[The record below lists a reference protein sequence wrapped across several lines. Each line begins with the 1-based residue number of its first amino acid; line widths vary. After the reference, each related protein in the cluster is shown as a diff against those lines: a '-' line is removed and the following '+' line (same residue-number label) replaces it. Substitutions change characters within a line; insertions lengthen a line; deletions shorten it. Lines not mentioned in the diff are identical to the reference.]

1 MSATQTY
8 NKLVPEPTPH
18 SAPYWEGLNE
28 RKLLLQKCRSCGRIR
43 HYPQP
48 MCPVCH
54 SMEVEWIEAS
64 GRGAVHS
71 WTVTHHPFHPGF
83 RDDLPY
89 TLATVDLAEGV
100 RMATNL
106 IDIAPDPE
114 LLKLGMPLTV
124 KFEERGDQFLPVFA
138 PVEGGTR

>member
-1 MSATQTY
+1 MRATETY

-18 SAPYWEGLNE
+18 SAPYWEGLNA

-48 MCPVCH
+48 MCPGCH

-71 WTVTHHPFHPGF
+71 WTITHHPFHAGF
-83 RDDLPY
+83 LDDFPCRAQAL
-89 TLATVDLAEGV
+89 TAVV
-100 RMATNL
+100 RQQR
-106 IDIAPDPE
+106 
-114 LLKLGMPLTV
+114 LGCQTSQDESKVPC
-124 KFEERGDQFLPVFA
+124 E
-138 PVEGGTR
+138 

>member
-1 MSATQTY
+1 MRATETY

-18 SAPYWEGLNE
+18 SAPYWEGLNA

-48 MCPVCH
+48 MCPGCH
-54 SMEVEWIEAS
+54 SMEVGWIEAS

-71 WTVTHHPFHPGF
+71 WTITHHPFHAGF
-83 RDDLPY
+83 LDDLPY

-100 RMATNL
+100 RMNAQL
-106 IDIAPDPE
+106 RLARSEDLRIGLPVRVAFE
-114 LLKLGMPLTV
+114 TV
-124 KFEERGDQFLPVFA
+124 KEGLTLPYLVPDKA
-138 PVEGGTR
+138 G

>member
-1 MSATQTY
+1 MRATETY

-18 SAPYWEGLNE
+18 SAPYWEGLNA

-48 MCPVCH
+48 MCPGCH

-71 WTVTHHPFHPGF
+71 WTITHHPFHAGF
-83 RDDLPY
+83 LDDLPY

-100 RMATNL
+100 RMNAQL
-106 IDIAPDPE
+106 RLARSEDLRIGLPVRVALE
-114 LLKLGMPLTV
+114 TV
-124 KFEERGDQFLPVFA
+124 KEGLTLPYLVPDKA
-138 PVEGGTR
+138 G